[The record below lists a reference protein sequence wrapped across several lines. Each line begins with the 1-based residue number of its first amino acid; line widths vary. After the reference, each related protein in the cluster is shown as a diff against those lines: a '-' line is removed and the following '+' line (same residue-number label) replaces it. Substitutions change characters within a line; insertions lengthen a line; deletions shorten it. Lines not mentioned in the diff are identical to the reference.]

1 MDAKV
6 NSLID
11 GGFFVQKF
19 KEREGRLPNANDIE
33 NEIAVIMAE
42 TQKKTG
48 ANCKDILFRVFY
60 YDCSPFDGK
69 VKKPGDT
76 VETDYSQTKAY
87 TAKERVLKSLAQKE
101 RFAVRLGELSF
112 DGWSEVKKTDPATG
126 VETTNY
132 VPKLRQKGVDMK
144 VGLDMAYMALK
155 HTVDKVVLVAGDSD
169 FVAPMKFVRREGLQV
184 YLYSMGHKV
193 KAKLIEHSD
202 FVLS

>member
-6 NSLID
+6 NILID
-11 GGFFVQKF
+11 GGFYVQKF

-48 ANCKDILFRVFY
+48 ADCKDILFRVFY

-87 TAKERVLKSLAQKE
+87 TAKERVLKSVAQKE

-126 VETTNY
+126 VETTDY

>member
-6 NSLID
+6 NILID
-11 GGFFVQKF
+11 GGFYVQKF
-19 KEREGRLPNANDIE
+19 KEREDRLPNANDIE

-48 ANCKDILFRVFY
+48 ADCKDILFRVFY

-126 VETTNY
+126 VETTDY

-184 YLYSMGHKV
+184 YMYSMGHKV

>member
-1 MDAKV
+1 MDAIV
-6 NSLID
+6 NILID
-11 GGFFVQKF
+11 GGFYVQKF

-48 ANCKDILFRVFY
+48 ADCKDILFRVFY

-126 VETTNY
+126 VETTDY

>member
-6 NSLID
+6 NILID
-11 GGFFVQKF
+11 GGFYVQKF

-33 NEIAVIMAE
+33 NEIAVIMTE

-48 ANCKDILFRVFY
+48 VDCKDILFRVFY

-69 VKKPGDT
+69 VKKPGET

-112 DGWSEVKKTDPATG
+112 DGWTEVKKTDPATG
-126 VETTNY
+126 IETTDY
-132 VPKLRQKGVDMK
+132 VPKLKQKGVDMK

-169 FVAPMKFVRREGLQV
+169 FVAPMKFIRREGLQV

>member
-6 NSLID
+6 NILID

-33 NEIAVIMAE
+33 SEITAIMVE

-48 ANCKDILFRVFY
+48 SDCKDILFRVYY
-60 YDCSPFDGK
+60 YDCNPYGGK
-69 VKKPGDT
+69 VKKPGDAI
-76 VETDYSQTKAY
+76 ETDFSLTKAY
-87 TAKERVLKSLAQKE
+87 EAKERVLKALAQKE

-112 DGWSEVKKTDPATG
+112 DGWNEVKKTDPATG
-126 VETTNY
+126 AVTTDY
-132 VPKLRQKGVDMK
+132 IPKLKQKGVDMK

-155 HTVDKVVLVAGDSD
+155 HTIDKVVLVAGDSD
-169 FVAPMKFVRREGLQV
+169 FVAPMKFVRKEGLQV

>member
-6 NSLID
+6 NILID
-11 GGFFVQKF
+11 GGFYVQKF
-19 KEREGRLPNANDIE
+19 KEREGRLPNSNDIE
-33 NEIAVIMAE
+33 NEIAVIMTE

-48 ANCKDILFRVFY
+48 ADCKDILFRVFY

-69 VKKPGDT
+69 VKKPGET

-112 DGWSEVKKTDPATG
+112 DGWTEVKKTDPATG
-126 VETTNY
+126 IETTDY
-132 VPKLRQKGVDMK
+132 VPKLKQKGVDMK

-169 FVAPMKFVRREGLQV
+169 FVAPMKFYTQRRIASV
-184 YLYSMGHKV
+184 SV
-193 KAKLIEHSD
+193 
-202 FVLS
+202 

>member
-6 NSLID
+6 NILID
-11 GGFFVQKF
+11 GGFYVQKF

-48 ANCKDILFRVFY
+48 ADCKDILFRVFY

>member
-6 NSLID
+6 NILID
-11 GGFFVQKF
+11 GGFYVQKF

-48 ANCKDILFRVFY
+48 ADCKDILFRVFY
-60 YDCSPFDGK
+60 YDCSPFDSK

-126 VETTNY
+126 VETTDY

>member
-6 NSLID
+6 NILID
-11 GGFFVQKF
+11 GGFYVQKF

-48 ANCKDILFRVFY
+48 ADCKDILFRVFY

-126 VETTNY
+126 VETTDY

-184 YLYSMGHKV
+184 YMYSMGHKV

>member
-6 NSLID
+6 NILID
-11 GGFFVQKF
+11 GGFFIQKF
-19 KEREGRLPNANDIE
+19 KEREDRLPNANDIE

-48 ANCKDILFRVFY
+48 ADCKDILFRVYY
-60 YDCSPFDGK
+60 YDCSPYGGK

-87 TAKERVLKSLAQKE
+87 TVKERVLKALAQKE

-112 DGWSEVKKTDPATG
+112 DGWNEVKKTDPTTG
-126 VETTNY
+126 KEITDHT
-132 VPKLRQKGVDMK
+132 PKLRQKGVDMK
-144 VGLDMAYMALK
+144 VGLDMALMALK

-169 FVAPMKFVRREGLQV
+169 FIAPMKFVRKEGLQV

-193 KAKLIEHSD
+193 KARLTEHCD
-202 FVLS
+202 FILS

>member
-6 NSLID
+6 NILID
-11 GGFFVQKF
+11 GGFYVQKF

-48 ANCKDILFRVFY
+48 ADCKDILFRVFY

-87 TAKERVLKSLAQKE
+87 TAKERVLKSVAQKE
-101 RFAVRLGELSF
+101 RFV
-112 DGWSEVKKTDPATG
+112 
-126 VETTNY
+126 
-132 VPKLRQKGVDMK
+132 
-144 VGLDMAYMALK
+144 AYMALK

>member
-6 NSLID
+6 SILID
-11 GGFFVQKF
+11 GGFYVQKF

>member
-1 MDAKV
+1 MTTKV
-6 NSLID
+6 NILID

-19 KEREGRLPNANDIE
+19 REREGRFPNANDIE
-33 NEIAVIMAE
+33 KEVGLIMAE

-48 ANCKDILFRVFY
+48 TESNDVLFRVYY
-60 YDCSPFDGK
+60 YDCSPYGGK

-76 VETDYSQTKAY
+76 VETDFSQTKAY
-87 TAKERVLKSLAQKE
+87 SAKEWILKSLAQKE

-112 DGWSEVKKTDPATG
+112 DGWDDIKKTDPATG
-126 VETTNY
+126 KEIIDY

-144 VGLDMAYMALK
+144 VGLDMALMALK
-155 HTVDKVVLVAGDSD
+155 HIVDKVVLVAGDSD
-169 FVAPMKFVRREGLQV
+169 FIAPMKFVRKEGLQV

-193 KAKLIEHSD
+193 KAKLIEHCD

>member
-6 NSLID
+6 NILID
-11 GGFFVQKF
+11 GGFYVQKF

-48 ANCKDILFRVFY
+48 ADCKDILFRVFY

-126 VETTNY
+126 VETTDY

-155 HTVDKVVLVAGDSD
+155 HTVDKVVLVACDSD
-169 FVAPMKFVRREGLQV
+169 FVAPM
-184 YLYSMGHKV
+184 
-193 KAKLIEHSD
+193 
-202 FVLS
+202 

>member
-6 NSLID
+6 NILID
-11 GGFFVQKF
+11 GGFYVQKF

-48 ANCKDILFRVFY
+48 ADCKDILFRVFY

-69 VKKPGDT
+69 VKKPGET

-126 VETTNY
+126 VETTDY

>member
-6 NSLID
+6 NILID
-11 GGFFVQKF
+11 GGFYVQKF

-48 ANCKDILFRVFY
+48 ADCKDILFRVFY

-126 VETTNY
+126 VETTDY

>member
-6 NSLID
+6 NILID
-11 GGFFVQKF
+11 GGFYVQKF

-48 ANCKDILFRVFY
+48 ADCKDILFRVFY

-87 TAKERVLKSLAQKE
+87 TAKERVLKSVAQKE

-126 VETTNY
+126 VETTDY

-184 YLYSMGHKV
+184 YMYSMGHKV

>member
-6 NSLID
+6 NILID
-11 GGFFVQKF
+11 GGFFIQKF

-33 NEIAVIMAE
+33 NEIAVIMEE

-48 ANCKDILFRVFY
+48 ADCKDILFRVYY
-60 YDCSPFDGK
+60 YDCSPYGGK

-87 TAKERVLKSLAQKE
+87 TVKERVLKALAQKE

-112 DGWSEVKKTDPATG
+112 DGWNEVKKTDPTTG
-126 VETTNY
+126 KEITDHT
-132 VPKLRQKGVDMK
+132 PKLRQKGVDMK
-144 VGLDMAYMALK
+144 VGLDMALMALK

-169 FVAPMKFVRREGLQV
+169 FIAPMKFVRKEGLQV

-193 KAKLIEHSD
+193 KARLTEHCD
-202 FVLS
+202 FILS